1 MKAHEY
7 LSRILSKTGA
17 DRELEALAA
26 FKAGEM
32 PDGLLKRSW
41 PTVTIKET
49 IDGAPHTLE
58 LLVAPNFL
66 AAGEDE
72 SAFHLP
78 MWPTTAQKIADSLY
92 AVLPTR
98 KIADAI
104 FKAAE
109 TRVSLDGVQPAAPW
123 YDYVNKRPTDGGASA
138 AWDSSNKKRQEKGAL
153 RYDRLVDGHAKSL
166 VISPKATG
174 DKVLIYGAMNGVGG
188 FPLQGLS
195 DFHVWHYV
203 DYSHGVRLVSRRA
216 KLDGKDIDLRSVFL
230 DPKLSAL
237 VTDGGPFEPTFP
249 INSNNVGAGAPPIPK
264 GGKEGIIPPS
274 PGTPSPAPGKP
285 PPVKPPPTKA
295 PVAAPAEQP
304 SLALP
309 VVAVAAAEQPSLAL
323 PVVAVAAA
331 AIFFLTR

>member
-1 MKAHEY
+1 MKAQEY

-26 FKAGEM
+26 FKAGEA
-32 PDGLLKRSW
+32 PDGLLKRTW
-41 PTVTIKET
+41 PTITIKET
-49 IDGAPHTLE
+49 IDGTPHTLE

-66 AAGEDE
+66 AVGEDE

-78 MWPTTAQKIADSLY
+78 MWPTTAQKIAESLY
-92 AVLPTR
+92 SVLPTK

-109 TRVSLDGVQPAAPW
+109 TRVSLEGVQPAAPW

-166 VISPKATG
+166 LITPKATG
-174 DKVLIYGAMNGVGG
+174 DKVFIYGGMNGIGG
-188 FPLQGLS
+188 FPLQPFS
-195 DFHVWHYV
+195 DFHIWHYV
-203 DYSHGVRLVSRRA
+203 DYSHGIRLVSRRA
-216 KLDGKDIDLRSVFL
+216 KLDGKDVDLRSVFL

-237 VTDGGPFEPTFP
+237 VTDGGPFEPAFP
-249 INSNNVGAGAPPIPK
+249 INSNNVGTGAPPIPK
-264 GGKEGIIPPS
+264 GNKDGIAPP
-274 PGTPSPAPGKP
+274 PAPGKP
-285 PPVKPPPTKA
+285 APVKPPPTKL
-295 PVAAPAEQP
+295 PVTAKASAEETP

-309 VVAVAAAEQPSLAL
+309 LVA
-323 PVVAVAAA
+323 AAA